1 MSAWLPLR
9 RYARGRKNIDKA
21 VLELQAAAEADRDAV
36 GAKQTVKA
44 SKVIEYM
51 EAYPGSRLLCKAL
64 VFVRPLQRL
73 LNNTFKAE
81 SMTMD
86 FIHAASLA
94 AREPDQ
100 LRDPIV
106 AEKLTKAASHARPIL
121 SGAAGRQVL
130 QDYSELLQDFG
141 HAG

>member
-1 MSAWLPLR
+1 
-9 RYARGRKNIDKA
+9 
-21 VLELQAAAEADRDAV
+21 
-36 GAKQTVKA
+36 
-44 SKVIEYM
+44 
-51 EAYPGSRLLCKAL
+51 
-64 VFVRPLQRL
+64 
-73 LNNTFKAE
+73 
-81 SMTMD
+81 MTAD

-106 AEKLTKAASHARPIL
+106 AEKLTTAASHARPIL

-141 HAG
+141 HAGWSRLSLVPSRAEKFQGALLLVCAMGAAWRRCVHYYEQPKFQVLAACDPRRGRSISKRVGGRLAQVYDSM

>member
-1 MSAWLPLR
+1 
-9 RYARGRKNIDKA
+9 
-21 VLELQAAAEADRDAV
+21 VLELQAAATADRDAV
-36 GAKQTVKA
+36 GAKQRVKA
-44 SKVIEYM
+44 NKVIEHM
-51 EAYPGSRLLCKAL
+51 EADPGSRLLCKAL

-73 LNNTFKAE
+73 LSTIFKAE
-81 SMTMD
+81 SMTTD
-86 FIHAASLA
+86 FTHTASLA

-121 SGAAGRQVL
+121 SGAAGRQAP